1 MQLLLRESVM
11 LYYNNIAATEKGT
24 AVARSPTTMSAHTQ
38 PLIRATDLHVRIG
51 GNAILEQIN
60 FTISPG
66 EIVTVVG
73 PNGSGKSTLLRAL
86 IGAIEL
92 NTGHIARQSDLRIG
106 YVPQRLHIDPT
117 LPLTVRRFLNLPK
130 RHRTSDIQKA
140 LERAGIAS
148 HRDVPM
154 AGLSGGQFQRA
165 LMARALL
172 DQPNLLML
180 DEASQGLDQTGTAD
194 FYRQVE
200 EIRNDLGCG
209 VLMVSHDLHVVMRA
223 ADRVVC
229 LNHRICCQ
237 GHPEDVSA
245 DPEYRALFGTDDEEA
260 LAIFRHDPHNH
271 PHGETGHPQ
280 KRAQY

>member
-1 MQLLLRESVM
+1 
-11 LYYNNIAATEKGT
+11 
-24 AVARSPTTMSAHTQ
+24 MSAQ
-38 PLIRATDLHVRIG
+38 NNALIRAEDLSVNLG
-51 GNAILEQIN
+51 GHPVLGQIN

-66 EIVTVVG
+66 EIVTIVG

-86 IGAIEL
+86 IGAVDPSA
-92 NTGHIARQSDLRIG
+92 GHINRQSGLRIG

-117 LPLTVRRFLNLPK
+117 LPLTVRRFLNLPQ
-130 RHRTSDIQKA
+130 RHSRRDIQAA

-148 HRDVPM
+148 HEHTPM

-172 DQPNLLML
+172 DRPNLLML

-209 VLMVSHDLHVVMRA
+209 VIMVSHDLHVVMRA

-229 LNHRICCQ
+229 LNQTICCQ
-237 GHPEDVSA
+237 GHPEDVST
-245 DPEYRALFGTDDEEA
+245 DPAYRALFGTDDEEA

-271 PHGETGHPQ
+271 PHDTGDTSAAADVQHSTGHPQ
-280 KRAQY
+280 KETPS